1 MGWSLLI
8 PTLSNR
14 NPKFLR
20 CQSESIQQDQLITDQ
35 QEHHDEDD
43 GFFSGFLPTFD
54 TLSELLSGSGEQ
66 EVDEGAGEEEEEEM
80 GGAEGMKVK
89 EEFTEEEF
97 TEESQAEIVESSE
110 ADYEEEIPA
119 MSDHDTDEE
128 IGDHD
133 KDVTLEEEEDEL
145 KDDVDVLKME
155 VPTSE
160 PDSTVDEEITGKTRE
175 ETEVEVSFEEVQ
187 SDDSS
192 ESLVSEEELEVEQD
206 GMSSSV
212 VDEIMKT
219 DDHSTAENSESTMD
233 ESGDDAETLPVKNE
247 IDDTTDEQN
256 YLLENH
262 LNSMADAVIEEI
274 KELHEID
281 STENDLV
288 LENQPPASTPQHSP
302 PTRSSDHP
310 ILQKIT
316 EEISKNNKISDPYLP
331 LNEDFEDDAVVTPSS
346 ETIYREVEEQT
357 DIEVGSHDSFST
369 EVAEDYE
376 NMIEGS
382 VRANA
387 PTEDAEENI
396 AQIFEDESEDGLDS
410 TKATEEDVQM
420 VVEEVTSNDSD
431 STEFAEEKD
440 AEIKNLV
447 SAEEVLENSI
457 DELEEKASDGPEIL
471 EESTVELEIKSE
483 NAAIVVETVEG
494 DKDEHVEESDK
505 IFLSET
511 VDEVLVER
519 LAESDEVSSNIE
531 ADEVEV
537 AEKSMRGM

>member
-1 MGWSLLI
+1 MLI
-8 PTLSNR
+8 KTLSNR

-66 EVDEGAGEEEEEEM
+66 EVDEEAGEEEEEEM
-80 GGAEGMKVK
+80 GE
-89 EEFTEEEF
+89 
-97 TEESQAEIVESSE
+97 AEIVDSSE
-110 ADYEEEIPA
+110 VDYEEEIPA

-128 IGDHD
+128 IGD
-133 KDVTLEEEEDEL
+133 KGVTLEEKEDEL
-145 KDDVDVLKME
+145 KDDVDVLEME

-160 PDSTVDEEITGKTRE
+160 PDSTVDEEITGETRE
-175 ETEVEVSFEEVQ
+175 ETEVEVNFEEVL
-187 SDDSS
+187 SGESS

-206 GMSSSV
+206 GMSSSDEV
-212 VDEIMKT
+212 VKT
-219 DDHSTAENSESTMD
+219 DEHSTAENSESTMD
-233 ESGDDAETLPVKNE
+233 ESGDDAETLPVKDE
-247 IDDTTDEQN
+247 IDDTTDEPN

-262 LNSMADAVIEEI
+262 LNSMADAVREEI
-274 KELHEID
+274 KELNEID
-281 STENDLV
+281 STEKDFV
-288 LENQPPASTPQHSP
+288 LENPPPPSTPQHSP

-331 LNEDFEDDAVVTPSS
+331 LNEDFKDDAVVTPSS
-346 ETIYREVEEQT
+346 ETIYREVEEEK
-357 DIEVGSHDSFST
+357 DIELEVGSHDSFST

-410 TKATEEDVQM
+410 TKATEEDVQI

-494 DKDEHVEESDK
+494 DNDEHVEESDK

-537 AEKSMRGM
+537 AEKSVRGM